1 MLRVA
6 IKSKII
12 YKIVFM
18 EDKVKVKI
26 LLLLFLISILS
37 FSITENK
44 ETESEKIN
52 VNFTNDKTVTQGIEL
67 KIPLLDLPYNKE
79 SENNFFLESPSM
91 KQALDLTSSLYLFS
105 ITETDKFLDKKIKN
119 KNEPSFLRGISH
131 ALVYLGISQLPL
143 GDSWLHEEYHR
154 AVMNKNGIDSY
165 NGVYNL
171 KLFSDTISV
180 SKVKDEDL
188 IKLKKN
194 NVNDLIRLHSAGYEG
209 QNELVLNL
217 EKETFFKDNEW
228 GAGYNIY
235 SLMNIAN
242 NYLYIKATTFPKS
255 SEDVDKFNS
264 EENEMKSRD
273 FTGYDFPAWTYD
285 LFRPDEP
292 YENRGVHPSG
302 VGIDR
307 YIKFSDLTEE
317 EQKYLK
323 KQANLSILSFL
334 DMKFL
339 VSKDIQIGE
348 TGKINLNLKH
358 HLTPFGNS
366 INGNIFYKDDK
377 LNLFTTVSNYN
388 NHKNSFYGVDF
399 QLVDY
404 PLNTENKK
412 IFLTYR
418 ASLWNQPKDLKFKTS
433 NGEIGGLIGINTKY
447 YVSDKWAFNLN
458 IEGKTAGWVPSNVYL
473 EKNISSSLGISY
485 ILD

>member
-1 MLRVA
+1 M
-6 IKSKII
+6 
-12 YKIVFM
+12 
-18 EDKVKVKI
+18 KVRI

-37 FSITENK
+37 FSTTENN
-44 ETESEKIN
+44 ETESKKTN
-52 VNFTNDKTVTQGIEL
+52 VNFTNDKTVTQEIEL
-67 KIPLLDLPYNKE
+67 KLPLLDLPYNQE
-79 SENNFFLESPSM
+79 SENKFFLESPSM
-91 KQALDLTSSLYLFS
+91 KQALDLTSSLYMLS

-143 GDSWLHEEYHR
+143 GGSWLHEEYHR

-209 QNELVLNL
+209 QSELVLNL

-228 GAGYNIY
+228 NQGYYIY
-235 SLMNIAN
+235 SLLNIAN
-242 NYLYIKATTFPKS
+242 NYFYIKYTTSPKS
-255 SEDVDKFNS
+255 DEDVDKFNS
-264 EENEMKSRD
+264 KENDIKNRD
-273 FTGYDFPAWTYD
+273 FTGYDFTAWTYD

-307 YIKFSDLTEE
+307 YIKFSSLTEE
-317 EQKYLK
+317 EQNYLK
-323 KQANLSILSFL
+323 KQSNLAALSFI
-334 DMKFL
+334 DMKFWIR
-339 VSKDIQIGE
+339 KDIKVGN
-348 TGKINLNLKH
+348 TGKISLNLKH
-358 HLTPFGNS
+358 NLTPFGNS
-366 INGNIFYKDDK
+366 INGNMFYKNKDF
-377 LNLFTTVSNYN
+377 NLFTTVSNYHN
-388 NHKNSFYGVDF
+388 YKNSFYGIDM

-404 PLNTENKK
+404 PLNFENKK
-412 IFLTYR
+412 IFLSYR
-418 ASLWNQPKDLKFKTS
+418 ASLWKQPKNLKFKTS
-433 NGEIGGLIGINTKY
+433 DGEIGGLIGINTKY
-447 YVSDKWAFNLN
+447 YVSDKWAVNLN

-473 EKNISSSLGISY
+473 EKNLSSSLGISY
-485 ILD
+485 LLD